1 MTHSEQS
8 PVKVLIPAG
17 LGLEELGSP
26 ANIEPIKYQ
35 PGEPW
40 PGGHLDATVVI
51 VGYENAAAVGARFVE
66 LPGLRLIQTLNAGYE
81 QWLPVLPAGVML
93 SNGRGAHGGS
103 SAEWV
108 VAALLAIYRDLGEFR
123 EHQSEGVWRPKV
135 TETLIGKR
143 VVVLGAGDLAVN
155 FAARLAPFEARA
167 TLVGRRARPGVH
179 ALTEINDLLPD
190 ADAVVVMLPESAE
203 THRLVDADFL
213 ARLRDGAVVVNA
225 GRGGSVD
232 TAALLAELAS
242 GRLRA
247 ALDVTDPEPLP
258 AGHPLWSAPGLL
270 LTPHVAGST
279 TGAWARAWAVA
290 VRQIQVYLGGGQPP
304 NLVAGPGAGARTASS

>member
-1 MTHSEQS
+1 VPLKILAPHGLGFETMHTPADIEAVFYEAGD
-8 PVKVLIPAG
+8 PWPAG
-17 LGLEELGSP
+17 
-26 ANIEPIKYQ
+26 
-35 PGEPW
+35 
-40 PGGHLDATVVI
+40 HVDTTVV
-51 VGYENAAAVGARFVE
+51 VVSFEDAAAIGPRLVE
-66 LPGLRLIQTLNAGYE
+66 LPDLRLVQTLNAGYE
-81 QWLPVLPAGVML
+81 QWLPHLPDGVML

-108 VAALLAIYRDLGEFR
+108 VAVLLAIYRDLRLFNEQQAEGIWR
-123 EHQSEGVWRPKV
+123 EVY

-155 FAARLAPFEARA
+155 LASRLAPFETEV
-167 TLVGRRARPGVH
+167 TLVGRRPRPGVH
-179 ALTEINDLLPD
+179 SLADIDTLLPD
-190 ADAVVVMLPESAE
+190 ADVVVAMLPGDESTRHIINAE
-203 THRLVDADFL
+203 FL
-213 ARLRDGAVVVNA
+213 AKLRDGAVVVNA

-232 TAALLAELAS
+232 TDALVAELNS

-279 TGAWARAWAVA
+279 EGAWERAWAVA
-290 VRQIQVYLGGGQPP
+290 MRQIEIFAGGDTPP
-304 NLVAGPGAGARTASS
+304 NLVAGPGALG